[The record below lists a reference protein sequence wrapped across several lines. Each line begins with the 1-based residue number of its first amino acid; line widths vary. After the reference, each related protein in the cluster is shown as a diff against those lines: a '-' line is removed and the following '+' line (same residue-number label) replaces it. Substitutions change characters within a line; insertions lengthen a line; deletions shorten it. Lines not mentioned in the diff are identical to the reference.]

1 MRRLAGFAAT
11 LTLAACAAPQA
22 GPPVIAPPPPQLY
35 RSQSGLDRVLG
46 QNADAVV
53 RLFGAPEL
61 DVREGNS
68 RRLQFGSAICVLDA
82 YLYPERSGAMPRVTH
97 IDARDRQGRDFD
109 RASCIAALSR
119 REEAQSIP

>member
-1 MRRLAGFAAT
+1 MRQAAG
-11 LTLAACAAPQA
+11 LTVMLMLAACAAPQA
-22 GPPVIAPPPPQLY
+22 APPVSAPPPQLY
-35 RSQSGLDRVLG
+35 RTQSGLDRVLG
-46 QNADAVV
+46 QNADAIV

-61 DVREGNS
+61 DSREGNS

-82 YLYPERSGAMPRVTH
+82 YLYPERPGAMPRVTH